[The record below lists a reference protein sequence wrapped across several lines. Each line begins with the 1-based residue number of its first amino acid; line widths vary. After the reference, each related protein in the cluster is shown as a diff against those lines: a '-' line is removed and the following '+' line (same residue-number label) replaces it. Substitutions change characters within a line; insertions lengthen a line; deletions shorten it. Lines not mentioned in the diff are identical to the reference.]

1 MIKLLFYV
9 VFLIIFSYFVLTR
22 YNKNNEHYINVM
34 EAQEVYNN
42 YRSYIDSNYKKD
54 INRFLRRRPPMV
66 SSNCV
71 LDKMSKCKKR
81 AFELCSVPL
90 IN

>member
-9 VFLIIFSYFVLTR
+9 VFLIILGYLVLTR
-22 YNKNNEHYINVM
+22 YNKNTEHYINVM

-54 INRFLRRRPPMV
+54 SNRFFMRRPPMV
-66 SSNCV
+66 SPNCV
-71 LDKMSKCKKR
+71 LDKMSRCKKK
-81 AFELCSVPL
+81 AFELCSVPI